1 MKRTLT
7 ATVAALSIITAP
19 AYTQVPGIDT
29 TTTAETD
36 ASIDIAPP
44 SMETGAEIVI
54 EGEPRPDDALSVE
67 AQGDADL
74 QTPETDMDTDIDLDS
89 SLPVRPTVDTD
100 LKSEFEPEPE
110 LDIDSALGLKIT
122 DR

>member
-7 ATVAALSIITAP
+7 ASAAILSIIGAP
-19 AYTQVPGIDT
+19 AYAQVQGIDT

-36 ASIDIAPP
+36 AGIDIAPP

-74 QTPETDMDTDIDLDS
+74 PAPETEMYTDIDLDS
-89 SLPVRPTVDTD
+89 SLPVRPTVDAD

-110 LDIDSALGLKIT
+110 LDLDEALDLKIS
-122 DR
+122 DQ